1 MSRAWVDPEGGS
13 APEEIRRA
21 VDVAE
26 NSTVQ
31 KLGAEM
37 LGTGFLVFVGVGSV
51 PATLILL
58 GDAQPFGMA
67 ELGII
72 AFAFALIVVAMI
84 YAIGHISGCHINPAI
99 TVALAATGKFPWR
112 SVPGYIAAQ
121 VVGATLGALA
131 IIGTLGSQSYE
142 LGLGVAQFG
151 SGVGYAQ
158 ATFAEG
164 IGTFLLAFTVFGVID
179 RRAPVGFAGLA
190 IGFVVFAAIIVVAP
204 ATGASINPARTFG
217 PMLVLQLFDGSVAW
231 SQIWAYLLG
240 EFVGASLAGVAY
252 LAIAR
257 TRELEVALPVQTNAA
272 QPQGVSQ

>member
-21 VDVAE
+21 VAVAE

-37 LGTGFLVFVGVGSV
+37 FGTGFLVFVGVGSV

-72 AFAFALIVVAMI
+72 SFAFALIVVAMI

-231 SQIWAYLLG
+231 SQIWAYLVG
-240 EFVGASLAGVAY
+240 EFVGASLAGAAY

-257 TRELEVALPVQTNAA
+257 TRELEVALPVQTNTA